1 MTKIKNTKKGMA
13 KKTLSMSLVVAMLA
27 TSNVPVWAAE
37 FSDGSDVAVTS
48 EAAAP
53 VAEDTEAFSDETVDA
68 PVVDDAAEEVST
80 AQVAADY
87 TLNTNMEL
95 KSGTW
100 KDKVTLAKK
109 DGVTD
114 AAKFEISKN
123 GVPVDTSKI
132 TYEVY
137 YNDDINVKA
146 TTLPTVSDSMELT
159 TTAPE
164 LDAFTGGKKV
174 TVKFYVDGEKEAV
187 ATFETQLKAVDLST
201 AAINYTSSEDYNGKI
216 QRPAA
221 ADLTVTLNG
230 ETVGSD
236 AYVVKFEN
244 SEEAKNHK
252 AKAYNFAVEGVAEK
266 GYTGTSTYHGSF
278 AINTVKAKKD
288 NLSVVVSG
296 TTTYNSLKTVPTV
309 VVTDKLS
316 GAVIPSELYTVS
328 VDTDTTKTGSQ
339 VDKGDYKAENVTVTM
354 KEHATV
360 GTVDTYNNFK
370 DEAVDSECVTGS
382 FKIEALDL
390 SKLGDKYTVQVKPQK
405 VAASAVTLGWD
416 QVILTDK
423 ATGKVVVA
431 DTVLPTDELTPV
443 LTNNA
448 TAGKGRLTIKVA
460 NVTNQNII
468 NEYVT
473 DVAVANNV
481 ISEKDI
487 ALPKGTKLT
496 STSTPLA
503 AKTKLTDK
511 VSNSSTTTLNE
522 DIQAVLNASV
532 YTGSALEPLKAVFE
546 NIVWSGDSPSGTDM
560 KFTLGK
566 DYTITYAKNIDSDVV
581 KGADKDD
588 SKKATVT
595 LQFMGDYVGSVSYT
609 FDIAQATAYV
619 SGEKISYTA
628 GKNSYDANVKVV
640 TKSGTT
646 EIAVPTTEYVV
657 KTTQK
662 ARKIGDY
669 AWADVVFT
677 NPNYK
682 MKLVTVNNGTTTTTD
697 VKTKNVDNCVFVKDV
712 KSELVGKSLTDA
724 SVTATVDGTYT
735 YTGKAI
741 TPKLT
746 VKDGSTELKL
756 DTDYKIVS
764 KTGTEAGDA
773 YVTIE
778 GINNYAGK
786 LTLKYTITKADL
798 ANATVESSKTEANK
812 KNNYDKSYDGL
823 AQKPDI
829 KVDATTGKIV
839 GVKIGDTVLTEYD
852 PTTKTGDF
860 ELTWNLDAVEVGTYD
875 FTLTAVASSKK
886 VQGTF
891 KGTYKVIPSKLTTQF
906 IKKADKNVAKIETI
920 GIADTGVYYT
930 GKAIT
935 VADFKTKVAVYDT
948 VDKKILTEGKDY
960 RLEYSNNVDAGLA
973 TVKAYGL
980 GNHAYKDENGK
991 EVAIA
996 TLTFNIEAKGTI
1008 DASWIKKISDVE
1020 YAGGLPVEPE
1030 VVVADAKGNRLVQ
1043 GVDYTV
1049 ETAVKDVTA
1058 DGANQIGTDITIKG
1072 KGAYVAG
1079 DADNAGAKAN
1089 ASLTWK
1095 VTKKDLAN
1103 TAVSVDKEN
1112 NVTVL
1117 NGTVIVPAA
1126 EYDVKFSDDKKKV
1139 TVTAKADSKNY
1150 KGSKEITVESAKV
1163 GQAMISNVVVKGN
1176 TVTPVLSSE
1185 VDEAVGYDYV
1195 IATEEDYKNGRV
1207 DISKNIL
1214 KTNTDFHYVQQ
1225 GTYYAYCH
1233 AWKRN
1238 AEGKKVFGEW
1248 SNIVKFTVTATTP
1261 STPTVKSVKVKG
1273 STVTVTYTVSEDA
1286 TGYDVV
1292 LGSAVKKV
1300 NGEKRPV
1307 DYGTLVKKNIKGNV
1321 VTATFKNVPAG
1332 KYYAGVHSFN
1342 KTSENG
1348 SKVFSKW
1355 SNSKAVTVK

>member
-53 VAEDTEAFSDETVDA
+53 VVEDTEAFSDETVDA

-95 KSGTW
+95 KAGTW
-100 KDKVTLAKK
+100 NDKVTLAKK
-109 DGVTD
+109 DGVTE

-123 GVPVDTSKI
+123 GVPVDKI

-146 TTLPTVSDSMELT
+146 TPLSTVSDSMELT
-159 TTAPE
+159 TVVPG
-164 LDAFTGGKKV
+164 LDAFTGEKKV
-174 TVKFYVDGEKEAV
+174 TVKFYVEGEKEAV
-187 ATFETQLKAVDLST
+187 ATLSTQLKAVDLST
-201 AAINYTSSEDYNGKI
+201 ASINYNKQWEDYNGKI

-221 ADLTVTLNG
+221 NDLTVNLNG
-230 ETVGSD
+230 VTVD
-236 AYVVKFEN
+236 PDNYVVKFEN
-244 SEEAKNHK
+244 AEEAKDYKNGGYK
-252 AKAYNFAVEGVAEK
+252 FAVEGKEEK
-266 GYTGTSTYHGSF
+266 GFTGTSDYTGTFVVGRVDT
-278 AINTVKAKKD
+278 NKD
-288 NLSVVVSG
+288 NLSVAVSG
-296 TTTYNSLKTVPTV
+296 TTTYNETNTVPTV

-316 GAVIPSELYTVS
+316 GNVIPSELYTIT
-328 VDTDTTKTGSQ
+328 VDTDLNTTGNQ
-339 VDKGDYKAENVTVTM
+339 VSKGDYKAENITIKM
-354 KEHATV
+354 KESATINGV
-360 GTVDTYNNFK
+360 ETYNNFK
-370 DEAVDSECVTGS
+370 SGNVKSECVTGDFS
-382 FKIEALDL
+382 ITALDL
-390 SKLGDKYTVQVKPQK
+390 SKLGEKYTVTVKPQQVGSTAK
-405 VAASAVTLGWD
+405 VLDWD
-416 QVILTDK
+416 QVVLTDK
-423 ATGKVVVA
+423 ATGKVVNDVSK
-431 DTVLPTDELTPV
+431 VLPTAKLSPV

-448 TAGKGRLTIKVA
+448 TAGNGRLTIKA
-460 NVTNQNII
+460 KDITDQNII
-468 NEYVT
+468 NEYVS
-473 DVAVANNV
+473 DVTIANN
-481 ISEKDI
+481 IINKEDI

-496 STSTPLA
+496 SNSTPLA
-503 AKTKLTDK
+503 SKTALD
-511 VSNSSTTTLNE
+511 NATLNSN
-522 DIQAVLNASV
+522 IQTALDSSV

-546 NIVWSGDSPSGTDM
+546 NIVWSGASPSGTDM

-566 DYTITYAKNIDSDVV
+566 DYTITYTNNIDSDTV
-581 KGADKDD
+581 KGADTDAT
-588 SKKATVT
+588 KKATVT
-595 LQFMGDYVGSVSYT
+595 LQFMGDYVGSVSYS
-609 FDIAQATAYV
+609 FKIAQATAYV

-628 GKNSYDANVKVV
+628 GTNSYDANVKVV

-646 EIAVPTTEYVV
+646 ETAVPATEYTV

-662 ARKIGDY
+662 ARKIGDA

-682 MKLVTVNNGTTTTTD
+682 IKYVTVNNGTTSEKDLTD
-697 VKTKNVDNCVFVKDV
+697 KNADKCAYVRDV
-712 KSELVGKSLTDA
+712 KSTLVGKSLTD
-724 SVTATVDGTYT
+724 STVTATVDGTYT

-786 LTLKYTITKADL
+786 LTLKYTIAKADL
-798 ANATVESSKTEANK
+798 ANATVESSKTDKSK
-812 KNNYDKSYDGL
+812 KNNYDVSYEGAAL
-823 AQKPDI
+823 KPDI
-829 KVDATTGKIV
+829 ATDKTGKIV

-852 PTTKTGDF
+852 PVKKTGDF
-860 ELTWNLDAVEVGTYD
+860 ELSWNLDAVEVGTYD

-891 KGTYKVIPSKLTTQF
+891 KGTYKVIPRKLSTLF
-906 IKKADKNVAKIETI
+906 VKKADKSTIVGTFGVAD
-920 GIADTGVYYT
+920 AGVYYT

-948 VDKKILTEGKDY
+948 DDKKILTEGKDY

-973 TVKAYGL
+973 TVKAFGL
-980 GNHAYKDENGK
+980 GNYAYKDENGK

-996 TLTFNIEAKGTI
+996 TLTFNIEAKDII
-1008 DASWIKKISDVE
+1008 DKDCIKKISDVE

-1030 VVVADAKGNRLVQ
+1030 VVVTDTKGNRLVQ

-1049 ETAVKDVTA
+1049 ETAVKDVTT
-1058 DGANQIGTDITIKG
+1058 DGGNQIGTDITIKG

-1079 DADNAGAKAN
+1079 DVNNGGVKAK

-1095 VTKKDLAN
+1095 VTKKNLAN

-1117 NGTVIVPAA
+1117 NGTVVVPSA
-1126 EYDVKFSDDKKKV
+1126 EYSAAFSADGKKV

-1150 KGSKEITVESAKV
+1150 TGSKEIEVESAKV
-1163 GQAMISNVVVKGN
+1163 GQAIISDVVVNGN

-1185 VDEAVGYDYV
+1185 ADDAVGYDYV
-1195 IATEEDYKNGRV
+1195 LATENNVTDGRI

-1214 KTNTDFHYVQQ
+1214 STHTNFYYVPE
-1225 GTYYAYCH
+1225 GTYYVYCH
-1233 AWKRN
+1233 AWKRG
-1238 AEGKKVFGEW
+1238 EDGKKVFGEW
-1248 SNIVKFTVTATTP
+1248 SNIKEVKVEAKTP
-1261 STPTVKSVKVKG
+1261 STPTVTSVKVKG
-1273 STVTVTYTVSEDA
+1273 STVTVTYTESENA

-1292 LGSAVKKV
+1292 LGTSVKNV
-1300 NGEKRPV
+1300 NGERRPV
-1307 DYGTLVKKNIKGNV
+1307 EYGKLVKKNVEEGTV
-1321 VTATFKNVPAG
+1321 EVTFTNVPSG
-1332 KYYAGVHSFN
+1332 TYYAGLHAYN
-1342 KTSENG
+1342 RTSANAN
-1348 SKVFSKW
+1348 KVFSKW
-1355 SNSKAVTVK
+1355 SNHKTVRVK

>member
-100 KDKVTLAKK
+100 KDKVTLTKK

-114 AAKFEISKN
+114 AAKLEISKN

-146 TTLPTVSDSMELT
+146 TALPTVSDSMELT
-159 TTAPE
+159 TVAPG

-201 AAINYTSSEDYNGKI
+201 AAINYTSSEDYNGNI

-221 ADLTVTLNG
+221 ADLTVTLDGN
-230 ETVGSD
+230 TVDND

-252 AKAYNFAVEGVAEK
+252 GTAYKFAVEGVAEK
-266 GYTGTSTYHGSF
+266 GYTGTSAYDGKF
-278 AINTVKAKKD
+278 NINTVTAKKD

-296 TTTYNSLKTVPTV
+296 TTTYNGTNTLPTV

-316 GAVIPSELYTVS
+316 GAVIPSELYKVS
-328 VDTDTTKTGSQ
+328 VDSNEQKVGTVEASKVTIQ
-339 VDKGDYKAENVTVTM
+339 MYDK
-354 KEHATV
+354 ATV
-360 GTVDTYNNFK
+360 GTVETYNNFAK
-370 DEAVDSECVTGS
+370 GNVASECVTGS

-390 SKLGDKYTVQVKPQK
+390 SKLGDKYTVQVKPQT
-405 VAASAVTLGWD
+405 VGSSAVTLGWD
-416 QVILTDK
+416 QIILTDK
-423 ATGKVVVA
+423 ATGKVVDNNA
-431 DTVLPTDELTPV
+431 SVLPTGELTPV

-460 NVTNQNII
+460 TATNQNII

-487 ALPKGTKLT
+487 SLPKGTKLT

-503 AKTKLTDK
+503 SKTA
-511 VSNSSTTTLNE
+511 LNDSALDTE
-522 DIQAVLNASV
+522 IKKVLNASV

-546 NIVWSGDSPSGTDM
+546 NIVWSGNTPSGADM

-566 DYTITYAKNIDSDVV
+566 DYTITYTNNTDSDAV
-581 KGADKDD
+581 KGA

-595 LQFMGDYVGSVSYT
+595 LQFMGDYVGSVSYD
-609 FDIAQATAYV
+609 FKIAQATAYV

-646 EIAVPTTEYVV
+646 ETAVPTTEYVV

-662 ARKIGDY
+662 ARKINDI
-669 AWADVVFT
+669 ATADVVFT

-682 MKLVTVNNGTTTTTD
+682 ITKVVGNVETSLTD
-697 VKTKNVDNCVFVKDV
+697 KNADKCAYVRGIE
-712 KSELVGKSLTDA
+712 STLVGKSLTDA

-786 LTLKYTITKADL
+786 LTLKYTIAKADL
-798 ANATVESSKTEANK
+798 ANATVESSKGAGK
-812 KNNYDKSYDGL
+812 KNNYDVSYDGGAL
-823 AQKPDI
+823 KPDI
-829 KVDATTGKIV
+829 ALKNGKIV
-839 GVKIGDTVLTEYD
+839 GVKIGDTVLAEYD
-852 PTTKTGDF
+852 PIHKTGDF

-891 KGTYKVIPSKLTTQF
+891 KGTYKVIPSELHTYFIKKSDSTQTKLTT
-906 IKKADKNVAKIETI
+906 ITSAE
-920 GIADTGVYYT
+920 TGVYYT

-935 VADFKTKVAVYDT
+935 VADFKRKVAVYDT
-948 VDKKILTEGKDY
+948 DTNKVLTEGKDY

-1008 DASWIKKISDVE
+1008 SSTWVKKISDVE
-1020 YAGGLPVEPE
+1020 YAGGLSVEPE
-1030 VVVADAKGNRLVQ
+1030 VIVADDKGNRLVQ

-1049 ETAVKDVTA
+1049 ETAITDVTA
-1058 DGANQIGTDITIKG
+1058 TGTLSGDKVTIKG
-1072 KGAYVAG
+1072 KGAYVAAISTG
-1079 DADNAGAKAN
+1079 VTAPGA
-1089 ASLTWK
+1089 LTWK

-1117 NGTVIVPAA
+1117 NGTVVVPAA

-1150 KGSKEITVESAKV
+1150 KGSKEIAVESAKV
-1163 GQAMISNVVVKGN
+1163 GQAMIANVVVKGN

-1207 DISKNIL
+1207 GVSKNIL